1 MKYLNYI
8 LVKQTYILTL
18 IYLTLIMYIPDLSN
32 GLWVWFCWQVD
43 KIDTLPIPIFYL
55 WLLPCNLRE
64 YSLWH
69 YPKTESFIH
78 SPKDH
83 YWLIDTQI
91 ILFENMFPFIIL
103 EDPFSQ
109 LTGITSVD
117 LHLWRV
123 LIESKSLSNMTIMQ
137 YLHIYFAHLLSNYFA
152 FFSDF
157 IVDVK
162 ILTYSH
168 ENSWHIDEMG

>member
-18 IYLTLIMYIPDLSN
+18 IMYIPDLNN

-43 KIDTLPIPIFYL
+43 KIHYQFLYFTFDFYHVTLESTAYDT
-55 WLLPCNLRE
+55 
-64 YSLWH
+64 
-69 YPKTESFIH
+69 PKSESFIH